1 MNKIADIA
9 SFLFG
14 KQSDNRRPSRC
25 LLVAFFAF
33 CCSFSLTFPLVLE
46 GKSLLYCAIA
56 AVPLFFFVCVA
67 VLLLVHVS
75 MDTEGDGFKKSLR
88 LFCCAAG
95 SLVALWGIAFLVLFP
110 GCFST
115 DSEDILKMIW
125 GIPFES
131 DWFRYDSLNSHHPA
145 FYIFLNFI
153 AVRFG
158 EVLGFGQMGCASVAA
173 FMHAVTLACCC
184 GFVVCEANK
193 LFAKKIAVL
202 FCWAYFF
209 FDPLLAWY
217 SVTMWKDII
226 FSGVFVC
233 FALLLAELSL
243 RPGILAKNRWKVVLL
258 ILFAVASSLLRSNG
272 FLAVGLSLLVACFV
286 ASGSAKKFM
295 VRSTVCVIALFFVVT
310 VPVYHITGVSSAH
323 FAETVGVPL
332 QQISRVAHDGGALSK
347 ENEEYLAEILPIE
360 EWRELYNPITPNPL
374 KFSADF
380 SDSALERD
388 KLGFVS
394 HWLAIGLDNPG
405 IYLRAWIA
413 QTQDYWGLN
422 STTWYT
428 AGPGYDVGDGTK
440 TNSHL
445 GEELDQSDLE
455 EVLSSTIAA
464 FPFLFSIG
472 FLAWSMLGGLL
483 VAFLRGSRR
492 PLLFFLPFVALWAT
506 FLLAVPAND
515 FRYMLSLHLAFPLFV
530 LFTFWR
536 FKEEDDELSSEKSKG
551 LSA

>member
-1 MNKIADIA
+1 MSKIVDIA
-9 SFLFG
+9 PFLFEKWG
-14 KQSDNRRPSRC
+14 DNRRLSRC
-25 LLVAFFAF
+25 LLVALFAF
-33 CCSFSLTFPLVLE
+33 CCSLSLTFPLILE

-67 VLLLVHVS
+67 VLLLAHVS
-75 MDTEGDGFKKSLR
+75 LDTEGDGFKKSLR

-243 RPGILAKNRWKVVLL
+243 RPGILTKNRWKVVLL

-413 QTQDYWGLN
+413 QTQDYWDLN

-445 GEELDQSDLE
+445 GEVLDQSDLE
-455 EVLSSTIAA
+455 EILSSAIAA

-492 PLLFFLPFVALWAT
+492 PLLFFLPFVVLWAT
-506 FLLAVPAND
+506 FLLAAPAND

-530 LFTFWR
+530 LFAFWR
-536 FKEEDDELSSEKSKG
+536 FKEEDDELSSEKRKG